1 MPISTHLLRKLQ
13 ETLGSEAA
21 ADLSHLL
28 ESMDADRGD
37 IREFRHET
45 QLHFAA
51 VRADFKAD
59 MARLNQELRH
69 QMATSSRE
77 LREEMTRS
85 NRELREEMTTSSRE
99 LREEMTTSSREL
111 REEMTK
117 MRIEVL
123 EAVRQVDL
131 RVANTR
137 ADLLKWSFTFWVGA
151 VLAIAALAG
160 VLRFTS

>member
-13 ETLGSEAA
+13 ETLGVEAA
-21 ADLSHLL
+21 EDLSHLL

-45 QLHFAA
+45 QLQFAA
-51 VRADFKAD
+51 VRADFRAD
-59 MARLNQELRH
+59 MASLNQDLRQEMVKSNH
-69 QMATSSRE
+69 A
-77 LREEMTRS
+77 LREDMTRF
-85 NRELREEMTTSSRE
+85 
-99 LREEMTTSSREL
+99 
-111 REEMTK
+111 
-117 MRIEVL
+117 RIDVL
-123 EAVRQVDL
+123 EAVRQVDI

-160 VLRFTS
+160 VLRIT

>member
-1 MPISTHLLRKLQ
+1 MHLLRKLQ
-13 ETLGSEAA
+13 EALGAEAA
-21 ADLSHLL
+21 EDLSQLL

-45 QLHFAA
+45 QLHLAA

-59 MARLNQELRH
+59 MARLNHDLRDE
-69 QMATSSRE
+69 MAK
-77 LREEMTRS
+77 
-85 NRELREEMTTSSRE
+85 
-99 LREEMTTSSREL
+99 SSREL

-117 MRIEVL
+117 TRIEVL
-123 EAVRQVDL
+123 DAVRQVDI

-160 VLRFTS
+160 VLRLTS